1 MWLGMTYGDKLSFH
15 IVLNG
20 PYFFSRVC
28 PRAGKRDDMLINPA
42 EDRALRSGQV
52 H

>member
-15 IVLNG
+15 IVLNSLTSFLG
-20 PYFFSRVC
+20 FALAHWEY
-28 PRAGKRDDMLINPA
+28 ALINPA
-42 EDRALRSGQV
+42 EDRALISGQI